1 MVTDNDILELSVH
14 EGRENWDMKLNLHE
28 LFFGIE
34 LSDMRDKDY
43 KPDLDIIHYTRWG
56 RIKKIIG
63 ILNKKAYC
71 NEKSVKEFRE
81 WLIYQISVYKN
92 FRDEYKAKS
101 ESCISG
107 GSKNK
112 AYKQKAK
119 AYDKRVKLLEKALKE
134 VQDGKV

>member
-1 MVTDNDILELSVH
+1 MVTGNDILEIPVH
-14 EGRENWDMKLNLHE
+14 EGRENWDMKLNLHGI
-28 LFFGIE
+28 FFGTD
-34 LSDMRDKDY
+34 LSEMRDKDY
-43 KPDLDIIHYTRWG
+43 KPDPDIIHYTRWG

-71 NEKSVKEFRE
+71 NEKAVKEFRE
-81 WLIYQISVYKN
+81 WLIYRISVYKN
-92 FRDEYKAKS
+92 FRDVYNAKS

-119 AYDKRVKLLEKALKE
+119 SYDKRVKLLEKALKE

>member
-28 LFFGIE
+28 IFFGSE
-34 LSDMRDKDY
+34 MRDKDY
-43 KPDLDIIHYTRWG
+43 KSDPDIIHYTRWG
-56 RIKKIIG
+56 GIKQIIG
-63 ILNKKAYC
+63 ILNENAYC
-71 NEKSVKEFRE
+71 NEKAVKEFRE

-112 AYKQKAK
+112 EYNQKAK

-134 VQDGKV
+134 VQDEANRCR